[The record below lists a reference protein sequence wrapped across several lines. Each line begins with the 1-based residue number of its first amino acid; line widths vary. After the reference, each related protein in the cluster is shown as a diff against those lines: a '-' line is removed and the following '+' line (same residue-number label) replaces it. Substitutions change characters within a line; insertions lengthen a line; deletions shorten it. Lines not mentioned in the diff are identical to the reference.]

1 MCAYVRFGSVRK
13 ENDNGVPTGTTIDVS
28 PWSAIESIDDFTF
41 TVTDNTKDRISKI
54 RIKMSLIEADY
65 GGFSN
70 IPVNHEFFDLR
81 RELQQLERN

>member
-1 MCAYVRFGSVRK
+1 MKLPSSFK
-13 ENDNGVPTGTTIDVS
+13 TPTLEEMGA
-28 PWSAIESIDDFTF
+28 AIESIDDFTPA
-41 TVTDNTKDRISKI
+41 VIDNTKDRISKI